1 MSIYYGS
8 VGSNCLLILNIPP
21 NRKGRFS
28 KRDVRRLKEM
38 GAWLK
43 KEDDCVIESSYTVSD
58 DKMAVNISFEKQS
71 VDRIRFSED
80 TIKSQRI
87 EKFSIYAGNEC
98 VYNGT
103 VVGFSKIAIF
113 NKPVETDTL
122 KLVIEECRKEP
133 YIKQI
138 EVCKTGAYRP

>member
-1 MSIYYGS
+1 
-8 VGSNCLLILNIPP
+8 
-21 NRKGRFS
+21 
-28 KRDVRRLKEM
+28 M
-38 GAWLK
+38 GKWIK
-43 KEDDCVIESSYTVSD
+43 KEDDCVIESSFVSSD
-58 DKMAVNISFEKQS
+58 DKMTIDISFDKQS

-80 TIKSQRI
+80 TTKSQRI
-87 EKFSIYAGNEC
+87 EKFRIFANGEC

-113 NKPVETDTL
+113 NKPVITDAL
-122 KLVIEECRKEP
+122 KLVIEECRREP